1 MYNFFQE
8 HNNENRTL
16 HQSGFWVFS
25 RCDGMY
31 SSLFD
36 MTLTLLSEFFHK
48 IRALS
53 IIHLHIYLLCTQV
66 NVQSK
71 QINEMMMYI

>member
-36 MTLTLLSEFFHK
+36 MTLTLMSEFFPQNKSPKHHSF
-48 IRALS
+48 A
-53 IIHLHIYLLCTQV
+53 YLPIMYTSQCTIKT
-66 NVQSK
+66 N
-71 QINEMMMYI
+71 

>member
-16 HQSGFWVFS
+16 HQSGFWGFFLAATVCS
-25 RCDGMY
+25 KQIVY

-36 MTLTLLSEFFHK
+36 MTLTLMSEFFPQNKSPKHHSF
-48 IRALS
+48 A
-53 IIHLHIYLLCTQV
+53 YLPIMYTSPCTIKT
-66 NVQSK
+66 N
-71 QINEMMMYI
+71 